1 MNISQSVAQKFIVTE
16 TNNSTYDNG
25 LMINIGDVLEKDTQI
40 NIANSGSISIQ
51 HPNWYKTHITL
62 PGSYRMD
69 NYLDKIKESSSY
81 IKHDSLYNFYRS
93 YGMDSC
99 IFASQANAGRRL
111 SKADAEK
118 MIDSQQQDPNRIIMN
133 DNSPT
138 TTNQSTAKLGW
149 NTRGG
154 YKGNYFIIINNMF
167 DDYLDKVIVTKRSKI
182 TLDLNK
188 YGNEKAIL
196 VRIYSE
202 NCKQVTHLIK
212 RSDIIQ
218 K

>member
-1 MNISQSVAQKFIVTE
+1 
-16 TNNSTYDNG
+16 
-25 LMINIGDVLEKDTQI
+25 
-40 NIANSGSISIQ
+40 
-51 HPNWYKTHITL
+51 
-62 PGSYRMD
+62 
-69 NYLDKIKESSSY
+69 
-81 IKHDSLYNFYRS
+81 
-93 YGMDSC
+93 
-99 IFASQANAGRRL
+99 
-111 SKADAEK
+111 